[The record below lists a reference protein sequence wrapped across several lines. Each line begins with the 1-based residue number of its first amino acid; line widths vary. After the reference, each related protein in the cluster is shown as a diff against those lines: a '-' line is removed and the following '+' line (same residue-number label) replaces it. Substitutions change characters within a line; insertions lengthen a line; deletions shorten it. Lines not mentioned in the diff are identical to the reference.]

1 MRILFDQGTPAPLRH
16 ALPSH
21 VIETAFDR
29 GWGELLNGELLQAAE
44 SEGFTMLIT
53 TDKNLRYQQN
63 LSALPIAV
71 AVLVA
76 KSNRIETLRPL
87 IPKLLTSLATLPA
100 RTLVQID
107 S

>member
-1 MRILFDQGTPAPLRH
+1 MK
-16 ALPSH
+16 
-21 VIETAFDR
+21 
-29 GWGELLNGELLQAAE
+29 NGELLVRAAAQ
-44 SEGFTMLIT
+44 FDVFIT
-53 TDKNLRYQQN
+53 ADQNLRYQQN